1 MPLLEIKNLNAFYGK
16 AQSLHNVSLTVE
28 KGSIVGIIGP
38 NGTGKSTLLDSI
50 MGLVRTTGQILF
62 CEEEMAGKSA
72 AEAVRRGIGYAPER
86 GNLFAFMSVQDN
98 LLVGGMTAKEDIAK
112 NLEMV
117 HELFPILK
125 KRQSQET
132 ATLSGG
138 ERQMVSL
145 GRALMTS
152 PQLLL
157 VDEPTIGL
165 APKVCNEI
173 AEALHRLNEMTDLTL
188 VITEQNVNYA
198 LRLAQE
204 VHVLEMGA
212 IRMSGK
218 AEALQSDTKINEAY
232 FGVG

>member
-50 MGLVRTTGQILF
+50 MGLVRTTGKITF
-62 CEEEMAGKSA
+62 GDEEMRGKSA
-72 AEAVRRGIGYAPER
+72 AAAVRRGIGYAPER
-86 GNLFAFMSVQDN
+86 GNLFAFMSVRDN
-98 LLVGGMTAKEDIAK
+98 LLVGGMTAKADIEQ
-112 NLEMV
+112 NLERV

-125 KRQSQET
+125 KRHAQET
-132 ATLSGG
+132 STLSGG

-173 AEALHRLNEMTDLTL
+173 AEALQRLNEMTHLTL
-188 VITEQNVNYA
+188 LLTEQNVNYA

-204 VHVLEMGA
+204 IHVLERGS

-218 AEALQSDTKINEAY
+218 AETLQADAQLNEAY
-232 FGVG
+232 FGVR